1 MKRVT
6 AMIAV
11 ALTCALV
18 LPAMAA
24 EPKMTIKEVMKLH
37 KEGLHKKFQDG
48 SATKEEAAKL
58 LAAYEEMAKNKPP
71 KGDEASWKSLN
82 DALIAATAVEHG
94 LTLCTGNDK
103 HFRPV
108 KDIAMKVFR
117 P

>member
-71 KGDEASWKSLN
+71 KGDEGSWKSLN
-82 DALIAATAVEHG
+82 DALIAATKAGDKNAFKKAVDCKGCHG
-94 LTLCTGNDK
+94 PHK
-103 HFRPV
+103 P
-108 KDIAMKVFR
+108 
-117 P
+117 

>member
-37 KEGLHKKFQDG
+37 KEGLHKKFQEG
-48 SATKEEAAKL
+48 TATKEEAAKL

-71 KGDEASWKSLN
+71 KGDDASWKSLN
-82 DALIAATAVEHG
+82 DALIAATKAGDKDAFKKAVGCAGCHG
-94 LTLCTGNDK
+94 PHK
-103 HFRPV
+103 P
-108 KDIAMKVFR
+108 
-117 P
+117 